1 MRNLWG
7 ITIPFSEILRD
18 RNCFSF
24 AGFNANINSRLSN
37 KEFKKTKK
45 NISKS
50 RFSSGKIASF
60 RFSHRSEQK
69 ALFAEA
75 KQTPKPIYE
84 FNICL
89 RNCQGNVIQS
99 IFIPDFQS
107 IVFHTIWIKK
117 VRIHVILFAFPI
129 KTIKHM
135 SLEADNSEQR
145 KQKPDV
151 PLYRNDGTVFCRTYL
166 AFMVLWNF
174 INLFSHS
181 RVPGIEIGK
190 TIPNSICKISVQRK
204 STLENCYSVAFDWLR
219 LNSVNDFFL
228 RIPLKSFKSTWQ
240 DWTLSTAI
248 ERGT

>member
-7 ITIPFSEILRD
+7 ITIPFSEILQD
-18 RNCFSF
+18 RNWFSF

-45 NISKS
+45 NIAKS

-181 RVPGIEIGK
+181 RVPGSQESQPSFQTCLFSNKLMCLPGWSTFEFGNLVSQDKSKASLNELAIYTVE
-190 TIPNSICKISVQRK
+190 PQRNP
-204 STLENCYSVAFDWLR
+204 T
-219 LNSVNDFFL
+219 
-228 RIPLKSFKSTWQ
+228 
-240 DWTLSTAI
+240 
-248 ERGT
+248 